1 MQKLGHDLPK
11 TNEALYNRRVENEFT
26 TKHNVLEQLA
36 ADAASSHNQDL
47 GGLDRL
53 LQGRLKDSLHLSHCH
68 SDQAVALSEE
78 T

>member
-1 MQKLGHDLPK
+1 MQKLGHNLP
-11 TNEALYNRRVENEFT
+11 TPNEALYNRRVENEFT

-47 GGLDRL
+47 RGLDRL

>member
-26 TKHNVLEQLA
+26 AKHNVLEQLA
-36 ADAASSHNQDL
+36 ADAAGAHHQDL

-53 LQGRLKDSLHLSHCH
+53 LQGRLKDTLHLRHCH
-68 SDQAVALSEE
+68 SDQAVALSED